1 MIPLDIK
8 QVLIVLLISATMY
21 FSGCKS
27 EHSTQQ
33 DSRKKLPE
41 ATVKVVT
48 VSETAPAR
56 QIEVMGT
63 VQAAESAS
71 IAARVSGNIIE
82 LPVRLGSL
90 VKKGDL
96 LAAIS
101 AEEITAKLLQAQA
114 QLEQATRN
122 LERERNLL
130 KKNAATA
137 ETVKTLEESKRIAEA
152 SYKAA
157 RTMLSYTAIKAPFD
171 GTITRKMAN
180 IGDLATPGKLLLK
193 IENETRLQILADIPE
208 ALILGLAIGDILPVK
223 IPAAKLNLAGKI
235 TEIAPTADPF
245 SRTAPVKLTIQP
257 ETKIRS
263 GQFARVA
270 LPGTS
275 GSAVMVPKTA
285 VLSIGQLDRVFIVRD
300 NTAHMQL
307 VKTGIHHS
315 DMIEILSGINEG
327 DIVISH
333 GNSHLKD
340 GQPIIVQ

>member
-1 MIPLDIK
+1 MTLLYIRQAL
-8 QVLIVLLISATMY
+8 LIVLIFTAVQS
-21 FSGCKS
+21 SGCKS
-27 EHSTQQ
+27 DHSSA
-33 DSRKKLPE
+33 DSVPKKLPA
-41 ATVKVVT
+41 ATVEVVT
-48 VSETAPAR
+48 VSETAPPR

-63 VQAAESAS
+63 VQAADSAS

-82 LPVRLGSL
+82 LPVSLGSL

-96 LAAIS
+96 LATIS

-157 RTMLSYTAIKAPFD
+157 RTMLSYTSIKAPFD
-171 GTITRKMAN
+171 GIITQKMAN

-208 ALILGLAIGDILPVK
+208 ALILELSIGDILPVN
-223 IPAAKLNLAGKI
+223 IPAAGLNIAGKI
-235 TEIAPTADPF
+235 TEIAPTADPR

-275 GSAVMVPKTA
+275 GGAVMVPKSA
-285 VLSIGQLDRVFIVRD
+285 VLSMGQLDRVFIVRD
-300 NTAHMQL
+300 DTAHMQL
-307 VKTGIHHS
+307 VKTGIHHA
-315 DMIEILSGINEG
+315 DMIEIISGINAG
-327 DIVISH
+327 DIVISQ
-333 GNSHLKD
+333 GNSHLQD
-340 GQPIIVQ
+340 GQPIIIQ